1 MLLFDMDRDADRLQ
15 RRLEGRG
22 RGNFWPGG
30 AFPTPMRTNEGVAH
44 TILPLAAK
52 FTKEFC
58 RLEESC
64 EDIIAEWM
72 AMAKDAYAPRGREA
86 RRPGLSGDSA
96 GRRAS
101 GWRLSDLQRAGALPD
116 RPDPAGPD
124 GIL

>member
-1 MLLFDMDRDADRLQ
+1 
-15 RRLEGRG
+15 
-22 RGNFWPGG
+22 
-30 AFPTPMRTNEGVAH
+30 MRTNEGVAH

-86 RRPGLSGDSA
+86 RRPGLSEDSA

-101 GWRLSDLQRAGALPD
+101 GWRLSDSSVPEHCRTALTRLD
-116 RPDPAGPD
+116 LMGYFEGRHLRP
-124 GIL
+124 